1 MSCPARHIA
10 GNLVWTDRGGVL
22 AVWRIHPATYPHASR
37 ADKLKLYH
45 ETRAVLAQLRGEA
58 MLLSLTV
65 PIDPVATVARMVA
78 DIDLETHPDW
88 VAAADAALD
97 LLVDCDLYDR
107 VRFLAVDLPAP
118 TLRAGATSA
127 LAAASSRI
135 TASFGLPA
143 TGPSAIEVRRRRQQE
158 ADYFTRFGAPAR
170 LRRATATEVA
180 WIYARTWRRG
190 VGDLPLDGPEADLA
204 HGDPIHDPQGQRFA
218 AEAHLHGPRLRGP
231 ALTTLDEAVTFEG
244 GQRESRPRGAGVR
257 RYVQVS
263 SGFGASYQ
271 AAGVLADLPD
281 TFTFP
286 DGAEWFAAADAVAD
300 PVDWYARLRVI
311 PNEDAKRGARRKMRQ
326 LVSQQSEWAG
336 ETAGLPTS
344 LGNAIDAL
352 DDEQAELDASSD
364 PLLAASMVF
373 SVAATDPEDAD
384 RQISQLQAVFAGG
397 EYRLA
402 RPIGD
407 QEALYEAGKP
417 GSLLPQVCR
426 DFEQMLTPRQLAAG
440 NPFAGAELGDPTGVL
455 FGISLDG
462 GTARPVLLD
471 PARGPAT
478 DRSGSIAI
486 TAALGAGKSF
496 SLKYLAWAT
505 LARGGQFTTLD
516 RTEHGE
522 WVQFAKAAPGATE
535 IVTLTADANVSVDP
549 LQIFADDDALQ
560 FATGFLC
567 LLLGIGIQDVEGD
580 VLTAAVKTVLAERNP
595 RAARV
600 LTVLEE
606 RAVAERGRR
615 LGDAAELVA
624 GRLRGRLSERLARV
638 IFGDGPPLRLS
649 RADSVILWTPGLKPP
664 PREVLLSPELSRR
677 LLGEQL
683 LAQAMVYLSAAIMR
697 KIAFTDR
704 SRFGAMCLD
713 EVSFLTASIE
723 GAQLLEEGLRES
735 RRANAAVWV
744 AAQDVASLGEPRLRA
759 LIPIRLAGRQGS
771 RYAAEQ
777 ALELLGM
784 DADEEHITALQE
796 INPDPARQPERVGE
810 MYLRD
815 LDGRVGFIQV
825 LPPRLPGLL
834 ASWDSNPRAATA
846 TERHAV
852 PAENQA
858 TPPVPDRDR
867 GPGPAGPPT
876 RATDLESPRPD
887 RELRAV
893 DRAPSA
899 PSAGATRPRVTPADH
914 LPLAPAWRPSSPR
927 RPPASPGAG
936 HR

>member
-10 GNLVWTDRGGVL
+10 GNLVWTDRGSVL
-22 AVWRIHPATYPHASR
+22 AVWRIHPVTYPHASR

-65 PIDPVATVARMVA
+65 PIDPVATVQRMVA
-78 DIDLETHPDW
+78 GVDLETRPAW

-118 TLRAGATSA
+118 TLRAGLTTAV
-127 LAAASSRI
+127 AAASSRV

-143 TGPSAIEVRRRRQQE
+143 AQPGAVEVRRRRQQE
-158 ADYFTRFGAPAR
+158 ADYFTRFGSPR
-170 LRRATATEVA
+170 LLRRATAIEIA
-180 WIYARTWRRG
+180 WIYARAWRRG
-190 VGDLPLDGPEADLA
+190 LWDLPLDGPDADLA
-204 HGDPIHDPQGQRFA
+204 HGDPIHDPDKQRFA
-218 AEAHLHGPRLRGP
+218 VEARMHGPRLRGP
-231 ALTTLDEAVTFEG
+231 ALTALDEAVSFEG
-244 GQRESRPRGAGVR
+244 GQRENRPRGTGIR
-257 RYVQVS
+257 RYVQVA

-281 TFTFP
+281 SFTFP

-311 PNEDAKRGARRKMRQ
+311 PNEDAKRSARRKMRQ

-336 ETAGLPTS
+336 ESAGLPTS
-344 LGNAIDAL
+344 LGKAIDAL

-373 SVAATDPEDAD
+373 SVAAADSEDAE

-417 GSLLPQVCR
+417 GSLLPRVCR
-426 DFEQMLTPRQLAAG
+426 DFEQMITPRQLAAG
-440 NPFAGAELGDPTGVL
+440 NPFAGADLGDPTGVL

-522 WVQFAKAAPGATE
+522 WVQFAQAAPGATE
-535 IVTLTADANVSVDP
+535 IVTLTADAHVSVDP
-549 LQIFADDDALQ
+549 LQIFAGDDALQ

-595 RAARV
+595 RAAQV

-624 GRLRGRLSERLARV
+624 GRMRGRLSERLARV

-649 RADSVILWTPGLKPP
+649 HADSVILWTPGLKPP

-713 EVSFLTASIE
+713 EVSFLTASVE

-796 INPDPARQPERVGE
+796 INPDPDRQPERVGE

-834 ASWDSNPRAATA
+834 ASWNSNPRAATP
-846 TERHAV
+846 TEH
-852 PAENQA
+852 PA
-858 TPPVPDRDR
+858 TPTKDRATTPPQSADSPERASRPAPTSDHPPLASHHPPSARPVPF
-867 GPGPAGPPT
+867 
-876 RATDLESPRPD
+876 
-887 RELRAV
+887 
-893 DRAPSA
+893 
-899 PSAGATRPRVTPADH
+899 ADH
-914 LPLAPAWRPSSPR
+914 LPLAPAWRGVPPR
-927 RPPASPGAG
+927 NS
-936 HR
+936 